1 MSAPPRVSPLGL
13 AIEAF
18 ATVPS
23 SGIACRTY
31 SPGILLLVRWLAM
44 RPGGT
49 VNAIARAHEATFNP
63 IRDRLNRM
71 AVHGVAQRSDQG
83 EWSLTELGHQFRGFI
98 DRKDIS

>member
-23 SGIACRTY
+23 SGFPGRSY
-31 SPGILLLVRWLAM
+31 SPGVLILVRWLANK
-44 RPGGT
+44 PGGT
-49 VNAIARAHEATFNP
+49 VAEIARSHETSFNP

-71 AVHGVAQRSDQG
+71 AAHGIARRSGLG
-83 EWSLTELGHQFRGFI
+83 EWSLTELGHAFRALI
-98 DRKDIS
+98 DTKGIS